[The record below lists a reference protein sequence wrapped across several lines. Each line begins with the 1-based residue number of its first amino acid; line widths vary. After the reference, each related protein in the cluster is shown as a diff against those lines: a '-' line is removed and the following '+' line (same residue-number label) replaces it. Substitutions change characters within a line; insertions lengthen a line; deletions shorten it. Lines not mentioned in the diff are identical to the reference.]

1 MTALSRFR
9 EDLELDS
16 LDAVEIVIAL
26 EEEFTIDIPDS
37 EADKFQ
43 AISDATEYICNHPMA
58 K

>member
-1 MTALSRFR
+1 
-9 EDLELDS
+9 LDS

-43 AISDATEYICNHPMA
+43 AITDATEYICNHPMA